1 VPLPLPLFLNLQSEI
16 CNLQWNGEQTR
27 QTFPAAASCGALVLR
42 PFASLLSPVHGANSC
57 RVRVFAV
64 SLNLSC
70 LCVLCGEFFFAFS
83 LCVLCALC
91 GERNVRSEEAT
102 APAVAGAALHR
113 RRRPVGAKRLWI
125 GNGLYA
131 FANVMVRRLSRR
143 GRPDKQKTPTFSI
156 RSAPGTTASFSRRQ
170 RLAVAGTA
178 TNSNR
183 GRAGRG

>member
-27 QTFPAAASCGALVLR
+27 QTVPAAASYGALVLR
-42 PFASLLSPVHGANSC
+42 LFASLLSPVHGASSC

-70 LCVLCGEFFFAFS
+70 LCVLCGESFFAFS
-83 LCVLCALC
+83 LCVRSLPAAAGALC

-125 GNGLYA
+125 GCGL
-131 FANVMVRRLSRR
+131 
-143 GRPDKQKTPTFSI
+143 
-156 RSAPGTTASFSRRQ
+156 
-170 RLAVAGTA
+170 
-178 TNSNR
+178 
-183 GRAGRG
+183 